1 VSRPNKPSRA
11 MSWDGFWG
19 VCFFNDVHLTLY
31 KAPVIPGLHLEQIDY
46 APLVR
51 QRSVLERGGTWR
63 ELTAAEAVEVD
74 KVLERM
80 VKAAVA
86 EVCGP

>member
-1 VSRPNKPSRA
+1 MNRPSKPSRA
-11 MSWDGFWG
+11 MSWDGYWG
-19 VCFFNDVHLTLY
+19 VCFNNDCHLTLY
-31 KAPVIPGLHLEQIDY
+31 QAPVVPGLAIEQIDY

-51 QRSVLERGGTWR
+51 QRSILERGGRWR
-63 ELTAAEAVEVD
+63 EMTDSEAAIVD
-74 KVLERM
+74 DVLARM